1 MLAFTHDCVCTYT
14 DERTEIKEGPI
25 DLLTGQA
32 DKQAVVLKVE
42 HVCYRTGVGRYKKL
56 ESPGLGGICVLQV
69 CPGLLSK

>member
-42 HVCYRTGVGRYKKL
+42 AR
-56 ESPGLGGICVLQV
+56 VLQDWGRKV
-69 CPGLLSK
+69 